1 MSEVNKVT
9 ERRLSDRVP
18 FNWPGSFH
26 SAGSPVER
34 ALIGSTVEVSHGGL
48 RLRVSEQPDLNLKKG
63 DSILMRIGTEEPE
76 GFINVQGQVRWFQP
90 SSDSQR
96 DWDIGVHLSQRELAK
111 WALWLDQV
119 SSLFAVLLGLEE
131 GKVPGL

>member
-1 MSEVNKVT
+1 MSEVREVT

-26 SAGSPVER
+26 SAGSPAER

-48 RLRVSEQPDLNLKKG
+48 RLRVSQQPDLQLKKG

-76 GFINVQGQVRWFQP
+76 GFINVQGQVRWLKL
-90 SSDSQR
+90 SSDSNR
-96 DWDIGVHLSQRELAK
+96 DWDIGVHLSRNELAK
-111 WALWLDQV
+111 WAGWLDQV

-131 GKVPGL
+131 GKAPAF